1 MKKITLGCMTL
12 LISSI
17 FIHIYF
23 LLTKLPLTPRG
34 TDATRQM
41 LFYRYLL
48 TDEYR
53 DLNFFWSWS
62 YGLGGDLFAQ
72 FNYYYSASIFF
83 LLSALFDVGTIE
95 DVIALNLPLSI
106 GKVFLAMFFMF
117 LLLQYEKRSF
127 TASIVGG
134 LLYGG
139 SATFAIYSFI
149 FDFMVDAFVWLPLLI
164 LSFHHYLKTKKPLF
178 FIFTFAFIVI
188 SNFYFAFIATVY
200 FIIYAIYKYTELNE
214 PKSIRHFG
222 RYTLRLALCYTASI
236 GIAAFS
242 FFPAVYQFLSSDRLA
257 KDYDIPAAFA
267 NTFYEKVPQLFF
279 MSYHSNYTIGM
290 SVLVLVLLVSGWSIR
305 KRELLPKKLFV
316 LVVMSFYLIP
326 FMYSLFNGLSAMQNR
341 WYYLIA
347 FTCSFIAGY
356 FFDEVVERKKVW
368 MPAVLSLAALT
379 AYMLWRWPDRP
390 EIAVDYDQKLL
401 LLGAAGI
408 LGIVIYGAAQR
419 KWRPFAS
426 GFIIVSLIWTGAL
439 QYYAYFTK
447 INEDVTDGIQQFDN
461 YFDTV
466 GYGHYEGLQVSNKIR
481 QLEEEFGR
489 TIWDSPKMQH
499 NSGMYYGLKTHSTY
513 HSLIPRNLHQ
523 LYKEKYNIRQTGTV
537 SLYHNYD
544 NRLYLETALGNE
556 FYVSEAKTWYEPYG
570 YESVY
575 MTTNWHVRQN
585 ENKLPIGFAYPSD
598 SWMTEETFESLS
610 TPAKDQSILSAV
622 TVKDKELQQTPSTF
636 DPRVLEVETL
646 FTGMEDVTLVNM
658 EKTEGQTYSAEED
671 AYIEVPY
678 RKTDTTGELIVEIDI
693 KPLKDKDFTITI
705 QDKEML
711 QYANKWTWS
720 YPKESFTFNLGWMY
734 EKETIQ
740 IKLTPG
746 LYEIGEVRI
755 YRNSYEPFEE
765 RVNTLQQQGL
775 ENITYHRNELSGDV
789 AIAEDSIFFM
799 SIPYSRG
806 WSVKVDGE
814 KQDIYEVN
822 HAFIGFPLSP
832 GEHKI
837 EMSYMSP
844 FFKESLVISIISLLL
859 TGVYVWRRRMKA
871 RK

>member
-1 MKKITLGCMTL
+1 MKRNFLGFVTLF
-12 LISSI
+12 ISSI
-17 FIHIYF
+17 FIHMYF

-53 DLNFFWSWS
+53 DLNFFWSWA

-72 FNYYYSASIFF
+72 FNYYYSTSIFF
-83 LLSALFDVGTIE
+83 LLSALVDVGSIE

-178 FIFTFAFIVI
+178 FILTFAFILA
-188 SNFYFAFIATVY
+188 SNFYFAFIATIY
-200 FIIYAIYKYTELNE
+200 FIIYAIYKYTELDE

-222 RYTLRLALCYTASI
+222 KYTLRLTLCYTASI

-257 KDYDIPAAFA
+257 KDYDIPVAFA
-267 NTFYEKVPQLFF
+267 GSFYEKVPQLFF

-290 SVLVLVLLVSGWSIR
+290 AVLVLILLVGGWCIR

-356 FFDEVVERKKVW
+356 FFDEVVERKKIW
-368 MPAVLSLAALT
+368 MPAVVSLAALT
-379 AYMLWRWPDRP
+379 GYMCLRWPERP
-390 EIAVDYDQKLL
+390 EISIHYDIQLL
-401 LLGAAGI
+401 LLGIAGSI
-408 LGIVIYGAAQR
+408 GIALYAAQR
-419 KWRPFAS
+419 KWRPYAS
-426 GFIIVSLIWTGAL
+426 ALIIVSLVWTGAL

-447 INEDVTDGIQQFDN
+447 VNEDVTEGIQQFDA

-466 GYGHYEGLQVSNKIR
+466 GYGDHEGLQVSNKIK

-489 TIWDSPKMQH
+489 TIWDSPRIQQ
-499 NSGMYYGLKTHSTY
+499 NSGMYYGLKTHSAY

-523 LYKEKYNIRQTGTV
+523 FYKEKYNIRQTGTV
-537 SLYHNYD
+537 SLYENYD

-570 YESVY
+570 YKSVY
-575 MTTNWHVRQN
+575 TTTNWHVRQN
-585 ENKLPIGFAYPSD
+585 KNKLPIGFAYPAD
-598 SWMTEETFESLS
+598 AWMTEETFETLT
-610 TPAKDQSILSAV
+610 TPEKDQAILSAV
-622 TVKDKELQQTPSTF
+622 TVKDEELQKTSSVF
-636 DPRVLEVETL
+636 DKEELKVETL

-658 EKTEGQTYSAEED
+658 KKTGDQLYTVEED

-678 RKTDTTGELIVEIDI
+678 RKTTTVGELLVEIDI
-693 KPLKDKDFTITI
+693 KPVKDKKFTITI

-720 YPKESFTFNLGWMY
+720 YPKESFTFNLGWKY
-734 EKETIQ
+734 EKDTIQ
-740 IKLTPG
+740 IKLSPG
-746 LYEIGEVRI
+746 SYEIGDVRV
-755 YRNSYEPFEE
+755 YRNSYEPLEE
-765 RVNTLQQQGL
+765 RVQTLKQQGL
-775 ENITYHRNELSGDV
+775 ENVAYHRNKLSGDV
-789 AIAEDSIFFM
+789 TIAEDSIFFM

-806 WSVKVDGE
+806 WSVKIDGE
-814 KQDIYEVN
+814 KQEIYEVN
-822 HAFIGFPLSP
+822 QAFIGFPLAP

-837 EMSYMSP
+837 EMSYVSP
-844 FFKESLVISIISLLL
+844 FFKESLVISIVTLLL
-859 TGVYVWRRRMKA
+859 VGIYVWRRRIKEL
-871 RK
+871 R